1 MRELMTTA
9 EAADYL
15 RCSARTITKYCREGK
30 LKYRKIGRGYL
41 IEANE
46 LRRFLGEPVA
56 RPIPQEAPEGR
67 FSEAQIRRAWDKLQ
81 SMKIKEASHGTR
93 KSHTSH

>member
-1 MRELMTTA
+1 MRDLLTTA

-15 RCSARTITKYCREGK
+15 RCKPRTVSHYCRTGV

-46 LRRFLGEPVA
+46 IRRFLGEPVC
-56 RPIPQEAPEGR
+56 RPITQEAPESR
-67 FSEAQIRRAWDKLQ
+67 VPAPHMQKLLEALRKDI
-81 SMKIKEASHGTR
+81 SKEARHGTR
-93 KSHTSH
+93 